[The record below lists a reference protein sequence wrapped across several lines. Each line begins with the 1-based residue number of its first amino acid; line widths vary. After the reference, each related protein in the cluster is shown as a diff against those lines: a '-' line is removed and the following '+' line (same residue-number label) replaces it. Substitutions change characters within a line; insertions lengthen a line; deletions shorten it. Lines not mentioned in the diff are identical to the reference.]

1 MSKSFTVLALT
12 VLSLAPCAVLSQPM
26 SLSMVGVGSHGYD
39 FMIGSWSCTNSV
51 PSRVG
56 GPSTSRFTISRSAN
70 GALFVRSTAANYDT
84 ASYVVYSSKT
94 KTWWSP
100 TAYAD
105 GSYNMESTRQT
116 GAKTVWT
123 GTLFDAASG
132 RANPIRDTFTFP
144 NPTTQ
149 TDITQVQIGG
159 TWRTEA
165 NSTCTKS

>member
-1 MSKSFTVLALT
+1 MRKFSIALS
-12 VLSLAPCAVLSQPM
+12 VAVFSLVPCVALPQPT
-26 SLSMVGVGSHGYD
+26 SLSMVGAGPHGYD
-39 FMIGSWSCTNSV
+39 FMIGSWSCSNSV
-51 PSRVG
+51 LSRLG
-56 GPSTSRFTISRSAN
+56 GPSTSSFTISRSAG

-105 GSYNMESTRQT
+105 GSYNVESTRQT

-123 GTLFDAASG
+123 GTLFDAPSG
-132 RANPIRDTFTFP
+132 KTSPIRDTFTFS

-149 TDITQVQIGG
+149 NDLAQVQTGG

-165 NSTCTKS
+165 NTTCTKS

>member
-1 MSKSFTVLALT
+1 MSKLLPVLTLAVGSLTPCVAL
-12 VLSLAPCAVLSQPM
+12 SKPM
-26 SLSMVGVGSHGYD
+26 PLSMVGVGPHGYD

-51 PSRVG
+51 PSRLG
-56 GPSTSRFTISRSAN
+56 GPSTSAFTISRSAG
-70 GALFVRSTAANYDT
+70 GALFVRSTAAGYDT

-105 GSYNMESTRQT
+105 GSYNLESTRQT

-123 GTLFDAASG
+123 GTLFDASSG
-132 RANPIRDTFTFP
+132 KTNPIRDTFTFP

-149 TDITQVQIGG
+149 TDQTQVQMGG
-159 TWRTEA
+159 TWKTEA
-165 NSTCTKS
+165 NTTCTKS